1 MSCLHVDDCKMK
13 MFPLIERL
21 AAGGLEQALCAKRRQ
36 DLKSSC
42 DVKLTGLKRKS
53 DCIESHWIGI
63 ISTSKIS
70 PAFFIRSMN
79 G

>member
-1 MSCLHVDDCKMK
+1 MSCLHADDCKMK

-21 AAGGLEQALCAKRRQ
+21 AARGLEQALCAKRRQ
-36 DLKSSC
+36 DLKSSY
-42 DVKLTGLKRKS
+42 DVKPKVLKRKS
-53 DCIESHWIGI
+53 DYIEVHRLGI